1 MFLQLD
7 NATLLFHFLHLESL
21 EELFLS
27 LRLNYDVK
35 YKSRRITVSLAYKI
49 FRAISELFFSGLFL
63 SSNFDGYFILF
74 QSYFFIKVAMFEA
87 LSRCV
92 SISWWFKATVA
103 AYWKLLLS
111 PFFRFIVAFL
121 FFNYTGESM
130 YDRPHL
136 KVTVWHL
143 KCIYWTKSKTK
154 SLLLIQVSEL
164 FRYLERRD
172 SKSSLT
178 TSFTSL

>member
-1 MFLQLD
+1 
-7 NATLLFHFLHLESL
+7 
-21 EELFLS
+21 
-27 LRLNYDVK
+27 
-35 YKSRRITVSLAYKI
+35 
-49 FRAISELFFSGLFL
+49 
-63 SSNFDGYFILF
+63 
-74 QSYFFIKVAMFEA
+74 MFEA
-87 LSRCV
+87 FSRCV

-121 FFNYTGESM
+121 FFNYTGKSM
-130 YDRPHL
+130 YDRPCL

-154 SLLLIQVSEL
+154 SLPLFQVSEL
-164 FRYLERRD
+164 SRYLERRD

-178 TSFTSL
+178 TLFTSLLDVHFTLSLVVYISRSCPVSFEEVKLIAAVIWIFQKSERWRSFIIFFKWVLILFRYLFRDKLLTPLDSYLT